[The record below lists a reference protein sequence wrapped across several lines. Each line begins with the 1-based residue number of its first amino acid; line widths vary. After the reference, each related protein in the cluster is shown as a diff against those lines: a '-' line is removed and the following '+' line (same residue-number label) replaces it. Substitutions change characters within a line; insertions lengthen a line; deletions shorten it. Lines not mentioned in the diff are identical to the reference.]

1 VEDLTRRLKES
12 REYLAKGRH
21 QEALA
26 RLMHLTE
33 KYPDDRDVKSA
44 IAAALNLRGIAQAE
58 AGAMDKAGIDFERS
72 LRYQETADAHVSMG
86 RLHQSKGQFQEA
98 FQEYTRALDLDE
110 DLAAAHEYLGYYFLE
125 VGDPDQAVTA
135 FGRAIA
141 KGLASKHIYL
151 GLWEAYMGLERKEQA
166 HEAAL
171 EISKRLPEDDQV
183 LGTLGL
189 SYAVCQGDYD
199 SAEHAWKRAV
209 EINPRN
215 LSSLFNL
222 AGLAAVRSRRGE
234 AMEYLKRCVA
244 IDRGRT
250 LAMWKED
257 INATRQK
264 FAAYSGDED
273 FLDILGVTMK

>member
-1 VEDLTRRLKES
+1 
-12 REYLAKGRH
+12 
-21 QEALA
+21 
-26 RLMHLTE
+26 MHLTE

-199 SAEHAWKRAV
+199 SAEDAWKRAV

>member
-1 VEDLTRRLKES
+1 MEDLTRGLKEA
-12 REYLAKGRH
+12 REQLSKGRH

-33 KYPDDRDVKSA
+33 KYPDSREVKSS

-58 AGAMDKAGIDFERS
+58 AGAMDRAGIDFERS

-86 RLHQSKGQFQEA
+86 RLHQSRGKFQEA
-98 FQEYTRALDLDE
+98 FQEYTRALDMDE
-110 DLAAAHEYLGYYFLE
+110 ELGSAHEYLGYYFLE

-166 HEAAL
+166 HESVL
-171 EISKRLPEDDQV
+171 EISRQLPEDDQV

-189 SYAVCQGDYD
+189 SYAVCMGDYAH
-199 SAEHAWKRAV
+199 AEEAWKRAV
-209 EINPRN
+209 EINPKN

-222 AGLAAVRSRRGE
+222 AGLAAVRGRRDE
-234 AMEYLKRCVA
+234 AMGYLRQCVA

-257 INATRQK
+257 VKASRQK

-273 FLDILGVTMK
+273 FLDILGVTSN

>member
-1 VEDLTRRLKES
+1 MEDLTKGLKKA
-12 REYLAKGRH
+12 REHLAHGRP

-26 RLMHLTE
+26 PLMHLTE
-33 KYPDDRDVKSA
+33 KYPDNREVKSA

-58 AGAMDKAGIDFERS
+58 AGAMDRAGIDFERS

-86 RLHQSKGQFQEA
+86 RLHQSRGEFQEA

-110 DLAAAHEYLGYYFLE
+110 DLGSAHEYLGYYFLE

-141 KGLASKHIYL
+141 KGLASKHIYI
-151 GLWEAYMGLERKEQA
+151 GLWEAYMGLERKDQA
-166 HEAAL
+166 HETAL
-171 EISKRLPEDDQV
+171 EISRQMPEDDQV

-199 SAEHAWKRAV
+199 SAEDAWKRAV

-215 LSSLFNL
+215 ISSLFNL
-222 AGLAAVRSRRGE
+222 AGLAAVRSRRDE
-234 AMEYLKRCVA
+234 AMMYLKKCVE

-257 INATRQK
+257 INASRQK

-273 FLDILGVTMK
+273 FLDILGVMAQ

>member
-1 VEDLTRRLKES
+1 MEDLTRGLKES
-12 REYLAKGRH
+12 REHLAKGRH

-33 KYPDDRDVKSA
+33 KYPDSREVKTA
-44 IAAALNLRGIAQAE
+44 IAAALNMRGIAQAE
-58 AGAMDKAGIDFERS
+58 AGAMDRAGIDFERS

-86 RLHQSKGQFQEA
+86 RLHQSRGEFQEA

-110 DLAAAHEYLGYYFLE
+110 DLGAAHEYLGYYFLE

-151 GLWEAYMGLERKEQA
+151 GLWEAYMGLERKDQA

-171 EISKRLPEDDQV
+171 EIWRQLPEDDQV

-199 SAEHAWKRAV
+199 NAEEAWKKAV
-209 EINPRN
+209 EINPKN

-222 AGLAAVRSRRGE
+222 AGLAAVRSRRQE
-234 AMEYLKRCVA
+234 AMDYLRRCVA

-257 INATRQK
+257 ISASRQK

-273 FLDILGVTMK
+273 FLDILGVTAK

>member
-1 VEDLTRRLKES
+1 MEELTKRLKEA
-12 REYLAKGRH
+12 RGYLAQGRH

-33 KYPDDRDVKSA
+33 MYPDDRDVKSA

-58 AGAMDKAGIDFERS
+58 AGAMDRAGIDFERS
-72 LRYQETADAHVSMG
+72 LRYQETADAHVSLG
-86 RLHQSKGQFQEA
+86 RLHQSRGQFQEA

-125 VGDPDQAVTA
+125 VGDPDQAVIA

-171 EISKRLPEDDQV
+171 EISRRLPEDDQV

-199 SAEHAWKRAV
+199 SAEDAWKRAV
-209 EINPRN
+209 EINPKN

-222 AGLAAVRSRRGE
+222 AGLAAVRGRRDE
-234 AMEYLKRCVA
+234 AMGYLRQCVA

-257 INATRQK
+257 IKASRQK

-273 FLDILGVTMK
+273 FLDILGVTSN

>member
-1 VEDLTRRLKES
+1 MEERNKRLKEAQG
-12 REYLAKGRH
+12 YLAQGRH

-33 KYPDDRDVKSA
+33 KYPDDRDVKIA

-58 AGAMDKAGIDFERS
+58 AGAMDRAGIDFERS
-72 LRYQETADAHVSMG
+72 LRYQETADAHVSLG
-86 RLHQSKGQFQEA
+86 RLHQSRGQFQEA
-98 FQEYTRALDLDE
+98 FQEYSRALDLDE
-110 DLAAAHEYLGYYFLE
+110 DLGAAHEYLGYYFLE

-171 EISKRLPEDDQV
+171 EISRRLPEDDQV

-199 SAEHAWKRAV
+199 SAEDAWKRAV
-209 EINPRN
+209 EINPKN

-222 AGLAAVRSRRGE
+222 AGLAAVRGRRQD
-234 AMEYLKRCVA
+234 AMDYLKKCVA
-244 IDRGRT
+244 LDRGRT

-257 INATRQK
+257 INASRQK

-273 FLDILGVTMK
+273 FLDILGVTAK

>member
-199 SAEHAWKRAV
+199 SAEDAWKRAV

>member
-1 VEDLTRRLKES
+1 MEDLTKGLKES
-12 REYLAKGRH
+12 REQLAKGRH

-33 KYPDDRDVKSA
+33 KYPEDREVKSA
-44 IAAALNLRGIAQAE
+44 IATALNLRGIAQAE
-58 AGAMDKAGIDFERS
+58 AGKMDRAGIDFERS
-72 LRYQETADAHVSMG
+72 LRYSETADAHVSMG
-86 RLHQSKGQFQEA
+86 RLHQSRGEFQEA
-98 FQEYTRALDLDE
+98 FQEYTRALDMDE
-110 DLAAAHEYLGYYFLE
+110 ELGTAHEYLGYYFLE
-125 VGDPDQAVTA
+125 VGDPEQAVTA

-151 GLWEAYMGLERKEQA
+151 GLWEAYMGLERKDQA
-166 HEAAL
+166 HESVL
-171 EISKRLPEDDQV
+171 EISRQLPEDDQV

-189 SYAVCQGDYD
+189 SYAVCKGDYAH
-199 SAEHAWKRAV
+199 AEEAWKRAV
-209 EINPRN
+209 EINPKN

-222 AGLAAVRSRRGE
+222 AGLAAARGRRDE
-234 AMEYLKRCVA
+234 AMGYLRQCVA

-257 INATRQK
+257 VKAPRQK

-273 FLDILGVTMK
+273 FLDILGVTSN

>member
-1 VEDLTRRLKES
+1 MEDLARGVKAA
-12 REYLAKGRH
+12 REYLSQGRH

-33 KYPDDRDVKSA
+33 KYPDNREVKRA
-44 IAAALNLRGIAQAE
+44 IAATLNLRGIARAE
-58 AGAMDKAGIDFERS
+58 LGEMDRAGLDFERS
-72 LRYQETADAHVSMG
+72 LRYQETPDAHVSMG
-86 RLHQSKGQFQEA
+86 RLHQSRGEYQDA
-98 FQEYTRALDLDE
+98 FTEYTRALDLDE
-110 DLAAAHEYLGYYFLE
+110 DCAAAHEYLGYYFLE
-125 VGDPDQAVTA
+125 VGDPDQAVAA

-166 HEAAL
+166 HEAVL
-171 EISKRLPEDDQV
+171 EISRQLPDDDQV

-189 SYAVCQGDYD
+189 SYAVCLGDYD
-199 SAEHAWKRAV
+199 QAEEAWKRAAQ
-209 EINPRN
+209 INPKN

-222 AGLAAVRSRRGE
+222 AGLAAVRSRRQE
-234 AMEYLKRCVA
+234 AMDYLRRCVA

-257 INATRQK
+257 ISASRQK

-273 FLDILGVTMK
+273 FLDILGVTTD